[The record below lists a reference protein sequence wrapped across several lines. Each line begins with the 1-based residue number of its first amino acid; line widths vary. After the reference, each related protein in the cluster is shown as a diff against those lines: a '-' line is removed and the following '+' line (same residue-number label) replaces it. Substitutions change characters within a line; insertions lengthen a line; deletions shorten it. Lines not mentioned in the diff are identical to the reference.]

1 MAFELKKLIGFLLL
15 PFTVSLILMGV
26 GMLIVGRERF
36 RTWGK
41 RLLVGGLVWLVI
53 TSNRGVGTALVSVL
67 ERQYPAQG
75 DTLAGAV
82 TTCKVVVILGAGHA
96 DTASLAATHRLSPS
110 ALARLV
116 EGVRIAHALPAAELW
131 VSGPGANPSL
141 PTHASVLRASAVA
154 LGLSPDR
161 VVELTTGRDTEG
173 EASAVRARWPHPE
186 PVALVT
192 SAWHM
197 PRAVALFRKAG
208 LAVVPC
214 PADYASRWNDDL
226 RLGDYLA
233 WDVSGL
239 ERSTKAI
246 YEFLGLT
253 WSKLTGRL

>member
-1 MAFELKKLIGFLLL
+1 MQSGGHPRCRDTQTPLRSPPPIGSAR
-15 PFTVSLILMGV
+15 P
-26 GMLIVGRERF
+26 
-36 RTWGK
+36 
-41 RLLVGGLVWLVI
+41 
-53 TSNRGVGTALVSVL
+53 
-67 ERQYPAQG
+67 
-75 DTLAGAV
+75 
-82 TTCKVVVILGAGHA
+82 
-96 DTASLAATHRLSPS
+96 

-116 EGVRIAHALPAAELW
+116 EGVRLAHALPAAELW
-131 VSGPGANPSL
+131 VSGPGANPTL
-141 PTHASVLRASAVA
+141 PTHASVLRSAATA
-154 LGLSPDR
+154 LGLPQDR

-173 EASAVRARWPHPE
+173 EALAVRVRWPRAE
-186 PVALVT
+186 PIALVT

-233 WDVSGL
+233 WDLSGL

-253 WSKLTGRL
+253 WSKVTVASDRTGCRSRRC

>member
-15 PFTVSLILMGV
+15 PLTVSLILLGAGV
-26 GMLIVGRERF
+26 LTLGRERF
-36 RTWGK
+36 RAWGK
-41 RLLVGGLVWLVI
+41 RLLLVGLIWLLI
-53 TSNRGVGTALVSVL
+53 TSNRGVGTALVSLL
-67 ERQYPAQG
+67 ERQYPAQD
-75 DTLAGAV
+75 DTLAGPITA
-82 TTCKVVVILGAGHA
+82 CKVVVILGAGHA

-116 EGVRIAHALPAAELW
+116 EGVRLAHALPAAELW
-131 VSGPGANPSL
+131 VSGPGANPTL
-141 PTHASVLRASAVA
+141 PTHASVLRSAATA
-154 LGLSPDR
+154 LGLPQDR

-173 EASAVRARWPHPE
+173 EALAVRVRWPRAE
-186 PVALVT
+186 PIALVT

-233 WDVSGL
+233 WDLSGL

-253 WSKLTGRL
+253 WSKVTGRI